1 MKNVKNN
8 LKITCFLLIV
18 FCMATVRTQAQSFE
32 KGQQN
37 FQLGVGLGSTFMV
50 SGGSGTPPISA
61 SYEFGITD
69 KISLG
74 AFAGYAT
81 QKIDLGIANWKY
93 NYILAAAKGAYHFD
107 FGVEKLDPY
116 AGVLLGYNIA
126 SVSTSSNLPG
136 ASAGGVLWGAH
147 AGARYYL
154 TPAIGVFGELGY
166 GISWLNVGVS
176 FKF

>member
-1 MKNVKNN
+1 MKTIQRN
-8 LKITCFLLIV
+8 ILIRICLFMGCV
-18 FCMATVRTQAQSFE
+18 AMYSTTQAQSFE

-37 FQLGVGLGSTFMV
+37 FQIGIGLGSTFMV
-50 SGGSGTPPISA
+50 SGGSGTPPINA

-74 AFAGYAT
+74 AFAGYAS
-81 QKIDLGIANWKY
+81 QKIDLGIADWKY

-166 GISWLNVGVS
+166 GISWLQVGVS

>member
-1 MKNVKNN
+1 MKNLKNN
-8 LKITCFLLIV
+8 LSISLFTLCSFIFFSLQ
-18 FCMATVRTQAQSFE
+18 AQAQSFE

-37 FQLGVGLGSTFMV
+37 FQIGVGLGSTFMV

-74 AFAGYAT
+74 AFAGYAG
-81 QKIDLGIANWKY
+81 QKIDLGFATWKY
-93 NYILAAAKGAYHFD
+93 TYILAAAKGAYHFD

-116 AGVLLGYNIA
+116 AGALLGYNIA